1 MFKGA
6 VVDTIIKILL
16 TIAIGGILIAILP
29 ASPFPA
35 IISSLEALPMI
46 GYINWFI
53 PVGKLVGILVA
64 WASAILIFFG
74 ISWIFRQL
82 GIIGG

>member
-1 MFKGA
+1 MINGTI
-6 VVDTIIKILL
+6 VDTIIKILL
-16 TIAIGGILIAILP
+16 TLFLGGILIAILP

-35 IISSLEALPMI
+35 IIQSIGELPML

-53 PVGKLVGILVA
+53 PIGKLVGILTA